1 MIRNDILWKGI
12 LENLFGYFLRF
23 FYQEHLPLFDFS
35 KGFEFLDKE
44 LEQLFP
50 VENLQSPKYVD
61 KLVKVFTTSGAEE
74 WILIHIEVQ
83 GYKDK
88 DFANRMFTYFYRI
101 LDRYGKKVAAI
112 AIFSDA
118 NKKYRPSFFGYEFL
132 GTKNV
137 FEFKTYKILDQDED
151 QLLNDPN
158 PFAVVILTALSAIK
172 NKTVS
177 DEKLFDLKLQLIRN
191 LLEKKTPIAT
201 IRALFNF
208 IRNYVVFA
216 SLDNS
221 IKFENEILSLTGNR
235 KTMGIEE
242 LLLQLAEK
250 KGELKGEKK
259 GREEARDERNKIFVT
274 NLITSTDFSNTK
286 IASIAGVPETFVQ
299 RLRADIQ

>member
-23 FYQEHLPLFDFS
+23 FYAEHLPLFDFK

-50 VENLQSPKYVD
+50 VESMECPKYVD
-61 KLVKVFTTSGAEE
+61 KLVKVFTTGGTEE

-88 DFANRMFTYFYRI
+88 DFARRMFTYFYRI

-118 NKKYRPSFFGYEFL
+118 DGRYKPSFFEYNFL

-137 FEFKTYKILDQDED
+137 FEFRTYKILEQEEK
-151 QLLNDPN
+151 LLLKDPN
-158 PFAVVILTALSAIK
+158 PFAVVILTVLLALK
-172 NKTVS
+172 NKEVA
-177 DEKLFDLKLQLIRN
+177 DEKLIALKVQLIRN
-191 LLEKKTPIAT
+191 LLQRKIPTTT

-208 IRNYVVFA
+208 INQYVVFA
-216 SLDNS
+216 SKENS
-221 IKFENEILSLTGNR
+221 AKFEKVIESLTG
-235 KTMGIEE
+235 KQTTMGIEE
-242 LLLQLAEK
+242 LILKLERDKGK
-250 KGELKGEKK
+250 KEGLEMKD
-259 GREEARDERNKIFVT
+259 RIFVT
-274 NLITSTDFSNTK
+274 NLLTNTDFSVNKVATLADVTRGFVLK
-286 IASIAGVPETFVQ
+286 IKAELSK
-299 RLRADIQ
+299 